1 MQQRRPH
8 PTSNGDDIA
17 AGDGGVPS
25 SSREERRVERRLAKE
40 RRAETLPTAGGK
52 RVIRVKRGTTTVGGQ
67 RGRARSRPSWKNL
80 PTHVIAGLFAFGMFA
95 FIGIAVFGVFNH
107 GDDDTTK
114 FHPNKNNNGDII
126 MSTIHNSDSL
136 AAGSHVAAEPPM
148 GGLLRRLRGQT
159 KKYII
164 PESMSKVGD
173 KSHWYTELR
182 REYDTLILPKDED
195 RSLSFVF
202 NERTRLGTYQSVSTP
217 SSSTT
222 NSNGDELWYDVYNC
236 PDVPPHGYPMRWP
249 VLDVLTN
256 WPADVTTPP
265 HNTIHHGICIFDAQT
280 ELFKAEVYRKAEVP
294 FVMRDDPIVARTT
307 ERWNHPGY
315 LSQLLMG
322 EEDQK
327 RRTEYSPDNHFMF
340 WVDRRSR
347 EERARDGK
355 MLRER
360 KKHGEVVHAGYGR
373 GDPERLRADM
383 HEIEELNILKRKLQD
398 AKHYAKEH
406 EDDDEATLEVT
417 RLTNAIT
424 AAKKHHM
431 KGSTEEISWKPP
443 TEMLRMTYLDWLAH
457 ANVTD
462 DKLGPNNPHWYF
474 RLIGCGN
481 MGENTA
487 DGSCDKGS
495 SEWLFDELPF
505 FQPRLG
511 GGGGVKGRHGKNK
524 DDDGTVEKSFY
535 MIEPEEQMGIHCR
548 FGMKGVIAENHF
560 DLSRNAIVL
569 LSGRRRY
576 ILAHPDQCNNMN
588 LLPRGHPSARHSAVD
603 WSNPDLES
611 YPTFA
616 DARVN
621 EVVMLPGDVL
631 YLPTNWFHFIVSLEL
646 NMQCN
651 TRSGGEDL
659 YKDEIKKCGF

>member
-1 MQQRRPH
+1 
-8 PTSNGDDIA
+8 
-17 AGDGGVPS
+17 
-25 SSREERRVERRLAKE
+25 
-40 RRAETLPTAGGK
+40 
-52 RVIRVKRGTTTVGGQ
+52 
-67 RGRARSRPSWKNL
+67 
-80 PTHVIAGLFAFGMFA
+80 
-95 FIGIAVFGVFNH
+95 
-107 GDDDTTK
+107 
-114 FHPNKNNNGDII
+114 
-126 MSTIHNSDSL
+126 
-136 AAGSHVAAEPPM
+136 
-148 GGLLRRLRGQT
+148 
-159 KKYII
+159 
-164 PESMSKVGD
+164 
-173 KSHWYTELR
+173 
-182 REYDTLILPKDED
+182 
-195 RSLSFVF
+195 
-202 NERTRLGTYQSVSTP
+202 
-217 SSSTT
+217 
-222 NSNGDELWYDVYNC
+222 
-236 PDVPPHGYPMRWP
+236 MRWP

-265 HNTIHHGICIFDAQT
+265 SNTIHHGICIFDAQT
-280 ELFKAEVYRKAEVP
+280 ELFKAEVYRQAEVP

-340 WVDRRSR
+340 WVDKRSR

-373 GDPERLRADM
+373 GDPERLRADVRELE
-383 HEIEELNILKRKLQD
+383 EINILKRKLQD
-398 AKHYAKEH
+398 AKQYAKEH
-406 EDDDEATLEVT
+406 EDDDEATSEVT
-417 RLTNAIT
+417 RLTIAVT

-431 KGSTEEISWKPP
+431 KGTEEISWKPP

-462 DKLGPNNPHWYF
+462 DKLGPDNPHWYF

-603 WSNPDLES
+603 WSDPDLES

-651 TRSGGEDL
+651 TRSGGEEL

>member
-1 MQQRRPH
+1 MHLTHLLVTSKRKGRIIYRIMQQRRPQ
-8 PTSNGDDIA
+8 PTPSNDDVVVA
-17 AGDGGVPS
+17 DGTTNGGA
-25 SSREERRVERRLAKE
+25 SREERRVERRLAKE
-40 RRAETLPTAGGK
+40 RRAETVLPTGK
-52 RVIRVKRGTTTVGGQ
+52 RLVRVKRGTTTVGGQ
-67 RGRARSRPSWKNL
+67 RGRRRPSWKNL
-80 PTHVIAGLFAFGMFA
+80 HTHVIAGLFAFGMFA
-95 FIGIAVFGVFNH
+95 FIGIAVFGIFNH
-107 GDDDTTK
+107 GDTASSARSKAKSYLHTK
-114 FHPNKNNNGDII
+114 FHPNENNNGDI
-126 MSTIHNSDSL
+126 SAIHNSDSL
-136 AAGSHVAAEPPM
+136 AAGSHVAADPM
-148 GGLLRRLRGQT
+148 GGLLSRLRGQT

-173 KSHWYTELR
+173 KSHWYSELR
-182 REYDTLILPKDED
+182 HEYDTSILPKDED
-195 RSLSFVF
+195 RSLAFVF

-217 SSSTT
+217 SSSSSSS
-222 NSNGDELWYDVYNC
+222 NSEGEGDELWYDVYNC
-236 PDVPPHGYPMRWP
+236 PDVPPPGYPMRWP

-294 FVMRDDPIVARTT
+294 FVMRDDPIVARAT

-322 EEDQK
+322 DEDQK

-340 WVDRRSR
+340 WVDKRSR
-347 EERARDGK
+347 QERMRDGK

-360 KKHGEVVHAGYGR
+360 KKHGGEVVHAGYGR
-373 GDPERLRADM
+373 GDPERLRADIR
-383 HEIEELNILKRKLQD
+383 ELEELNMLKQKLKD
-398 AKHYAKEH
+398 AKEYAKEH
-406 EDDDEATLEVT
+406 EDDDEATSEVT
-417 RLTNAIT
+417 RLTNAVT

-431 KGSTEEISWKPP
+431 KGTEEVSWKPP

-462 DKLGPNNPHWYF
+462 DKLGPDNPHWYF

-511 GGGGVKGRHGKNK
+511 GANKGKGKNK

-548 FGMKGVIAENHF
+548 FGMRGVIAENHF

-576 ILAHPDQCNNMN
+576 ILAHP
-588 LLPRGHPSARHSAVD
+588 GEF
-603 WSNPDLES
+603 ES
-611 YPTFA
+611 T
-616 DARVN
+616 
-621 EVVMLPGDVL
+621 
-631 YLPTNWFHFIVSLEL
+631 TNFL
-646 NMQCN
+646 
-651 TRSGGEDL
+651 R
-659 YKDEIKKCGF
+659 